1 MCGLLKKYKKIEM
14 SEHHDVCLAVFNLVI
29 SKVSTVLSHHPA
41 KFEVNRSN
49 SLVAIDKNAFLQHP
63 TTDAT
68 SCHHRCHITSN
79 LP

>member
-1 MCGLLKKYKKIEM
+1 MCGLLKNTKKLKIA
-14 SEHHDVCLAVFNLVI
+14 EHHDACLAVFYLVI
-29 SKVSTVLSHHPA
+29 SKVSPAFTHHPA

-49 SLVAIDKNAFLQHP
+49 GLVAIAKIAFLKHT